1 MTSGKRGKVMN
12 MTNRLDEAV
21 AVVTGAAS
29 GIGLRTCEL
38 FLDKAMTVVGVDQ
51 SKVPGELAGR
61 HRFREITADVSD
73 AAQVGSLSERVR
85 DLLGR
90 CDVLVN
96 CAGVLINGTVTET
109 TEDEWD
115 RTMAVNLRGAWL
127 TSRALIPLIASS
139 GGGAIVSVAA
149 GAGLRPLPGLAAYAA
164 SKAALIS
171 LARSIAIEYEPVGI
185 RSNCVCPGPT
195 NTPMFVDDELNIRA
209 RDLNG
214 GAWARALAQ
223 PEEIANAILFLSSPE
238 MSTLTGATL
247 AIDSGRV
254 LH

>member
-1 MTSGKRGKVMN
+1 MTKR
-12 MTNRLDEAV
+12 RDDAV

-38 FLDKAMTVVGVDQ
+38 FLDEGMTVVGLDQ
-51 SKVPGELAGR
+51 NKLPDDLAER
-61 HRFREITADVSD
+61 DRLLEITADVSD
-73 AAQVGSLSERVR
+73 GREVGSASERVR

-96 CAGVLINGTVTET
+96 CAGVLTNGTVTET
-109 TEDEWD
+109 KEDEWD
-115 RTMAVNLRGAWL
+115 RTMAANLRGAWL

-139 GGGAIVSVAA
+139 GGGAVISVAA

-164 SKAALIS
+164 SKAGLIS
-171 LARSIAIEYEPVGI
+171 LARSIAIEYASLGI

-195 NTPMFVDDELNIRA
+195 NTPMFVTDELNIRA

-214 GAWARALAQ
+214 GVWARALAQ
-223 PEEIANAILFLSSPE
+223 PREIANAILFLSSPE
-238 MSTLTGATL
+238 MCTLTGATL

>member
-1 MTSGKRGKVMN
+1 
-12 MTNRLDEAV
+12 MTNRRNGAV

-29 GIGLRTCEL
+29 GIGFQTCEL
-38 FLDKAMTVVGVDQ
+38 FIEEEMTVVGIDQ
-51 SKVPGELAGR
+51 RAVPGHLAA
-61 HRFREITADVSD
+61 HRRFVEITADISD
-73 AAQVGSLSERVR
+73 ASDVSSASDGVQE
-85 DLLGR
+85 LLGR

-96 CAGVLINGTVTET
+96 CAGVLINGTATET

-115 RTMAVNLRGAWL
+115 RTMAVNVRGAWL

-171 LARSIAIEYEPVGI
+171 LARSIALEYASVGI

-195 NTPMFVDDELNIRA
+195 ETPMFVNDELNIRA
-209 RDLNG
+209 RESNG
-214 GAWARALAQ
+214 GVWARALAQ
-223 PEEIANAILFLSSPE
+223 PREIANAIRLLTSPD
-238 MSTLTGATL
+238 MGSLTGATL
-247 AIDSGRV
+247 AIDNGRV

>member
-1 MTSGKRGKVMN
+1 MN
-12 MTNRLDEAV
+12 LTNRPDEAV

-38 FLDKAMTVVGVDQ
+38 FLDEAMTVVGVDQ
-51 SKVPGELAGR
+51 RNVPAELAGR
-61 HRFREITADVSD
+61 HRFLEMTADVSD
-73 AAQVGSLSERVR
+73 AGEVASASERVR
-85 DLLGR
+85 ELLGR

-127 TSRALIPLIASS
+127 ASRALIPLIASS

-171 LARSIAIEYEPVGI
+171 LARSIAIEYETVGI
-185 RSNCVCPGPT
+185 RSNCVCPGQPT
-195 NTPMFVDDELNIRA
+195 LPC
-209 RDLNG
+209 
-214 GAWARALAQ
+214 
-223 PEEIANAILFLSSPE
+223 SSTT
-238 MSTLTGATL
+238 S
-247 AIDSGRV
+247 
-254 LH
+254 

>member
-1 MTSGKRGKVMN
+1 MGHGLDGK
-12 MTNRLDEAV
+12 V

-38 FLDKAMTVVGVDQ
+38 FLEEQMTVVGIDLCA
-51 SKVPGELAGR
+51 VPCGLAE
-61 HRFREITADVSD
+61 HRRFIEITADVSAAADVD
-73 AAQVGSLSERVR
+73 AATARVQAS
-85 DLLGR
+85 LGR

-96 CAGVLINGTVTET
+96 SAGVLANGTATET
-109 TEDEWD
+109 SEAEWD

-127 TSRALIPLIASS
+127 TSIALIPLLTSS
-139 GGGAIVSVAA
+139 GGGSIVSVAA

-164 SKAALIS
+164 AKAGLVAH
-171 LARSIAIEYEPVGI
+171 ARSIALHYAASGI

-195 NTPMFVDDELNIRA
+195 ETPMFVNDKGNIRA
-209 RDLNG
+209 REENG
-214 GAWARALAQ
+214 GAWARPLAQ
-223 PEEIANAILFLSSPE
+223 PEEIARAVLLFISPE
-238 MSTLTGATL
+238 MRTLTGAAL

>member
-1 MTSGKRGKVMN
+1 MSN
-12 MTNRLDEAV
+12 
-21 AVVTGAAS
+21 AA
-29 GIGLRTCEL
+29 
-38 FLDKAMTVVGVDQ
+38 K
-51 SKVPGELAGR
+51 
-61 HRFREITADVSD
+61 
-73 AAQVGSLSERVR
+73 VGSASDGVR
-85 DLLGR
+85 DLFGR

-109 TEDEWD
+109 TEEDWD
-115 RTMAVNLRGAWL
+115 KTMAVNLRGAWL

-171 LARSIAIEYEPVGI
+171 LARSIAIEYASVGI
-185 RSNCVCPGPT
+185 RSNCICPGPT
-195 NTPMFVDDELNIRA
+195 DTPMFVNDELNIRG

-214 GAWARALAQ
+214 GVWARTLAQ
-223 PEEIANAILFLSSPE
+223 PQEIANAILLLSSPE

-247 AIDSGRV
+247 AVDSGRV

>member
-1 MTSGKRGKVMN
+1 MN
-12 MTNRLDEAV
+12 VTNRLDETI

-38 FLDKAMTVVGVDQ
+38 FLDQGMTVVGVDR
-51 SKVPGELAGR
+51 SNVPGEMAGR
-61 HRFREITADVSD
+61 RRFLEITADVSD
-73 AAQVGSLSERVR
+73 AAEVASASERVR
-85 DLLGR
+85 ELLGR
-90 CDVLVN
+90 CDVLIN

-109 TEDEWD
+109 TEEEWD

-139 GGGAIVSVAA
+139 GGGAVVSVAA

-195 NTPMFVDDELNIRA
+195 NTPMFVNDELNLRA

-214 GAWARALAQ
+214 GVWARTLAQ
-223 PEEIANAILFLSSPE
+223 PQEIANAILLLSSPE

>member
-1 MTSGKRGKVMN
+1 MEAMASRHNG
-12 MTNRLDEAV
+12 AV

-29 GIGLRTCEL
+29 GIGLQTCEL
-38 FLDKAMTVVGVDQ
+38 FIEDEMIVVGIDQ
-51 SKVPGELAGR
+51 HPVPGDVAAH
-61 HRFREITADVSD
+61 HRFIEITADISD
-73 AAQVGSLSERVR
+73 AGDVCSVADRVR
-85 DLLGR
+85 GSLGR

-127 TSRALIPLIASS
+127 TSRALIPVIASS

-171 LARSIAIEYEPVGI
+171 LARSIALEYASAGI

-195 NTPMFVDDELNIRA
+195 ETPMFVNDEINIRA
-209 RDLNG
+209 REANG
-214 GAWARALAQ
+214 GAWARPLAQ
-223 PEEIANAILFLSSPE
+223 PREIAYAIRLLSWPD
-238 MSTLTGATL
+238 MSSLTGATL
-247 AIDSGRV
+247 AIDNGRV